1 MGWGGVEAGTTT
13 PPVEWGASN
22 HGEGSGRPSREWCG
36 AGGCGDDGVRSA
48 WEADGIGRGVPCVSA
63 PVQPARRV
71 RSALRQ
77 LGLRRRRGGAMAALA
92 GGAPSAGGGG
102 DNLGGCRAAD
112 QRAATTR
119 PPPCHRAGAGG
130 GNGNDRPGS
139 NPAARGYFG
148 GPPAATQASQTISLG
163 MQRRYQDGGFTWP
176 SRAVGGGG
184 VHAQGCSG
192 ATGRGHP
199 ASGKSCSRGR
209 GAWPSTPAFRPSSRR
224 HTEPSNSRVW
234 SGDWARWGGG
244 GREVAAPA
252 WPPAARTRSR
262 LVDFP
267 SRYFIRSAHHTRG
280 TACGFDA
287 THWPR
292 GSVIDFK
299 GQSSQCHIG
308 VLHTKH
314 ILALTSCQHGG
325 EVSFPHES
333 RAEGLPRFIGC
344 RRTES

>member
-1 MGWGGVEAGTTT
+1 MCVCPCAAGEACEVGPAPAGSASPAGRCDGGACWGG
-13 PPVEWGASN
+13 
-22 HGEGSGRPSREWCG
+22 
-36 AGGCGDDGVRSA
+36 
-48 WEADGIGRGVPCVSA
+48 
-63 PVQPARRV
+63 
-71 RSALRQ
+71 
-77 LGLRRRRGGAMAALA
+77 
-92 GGAPSAGGGG
+92 
-102 DNLGGCRAAD
+102 
-112 QRAATTR
+112 
-119 PPPCHRAGAGG
+119 
-130 GNGNDRPGS
+130 
-139 NPAARGYFG
+139 
-148 GPPAATQASQTISLG
+148 
-163 MQRRYQDGGFTWP
+163 
-176 SRAVGGGG
+176 AVGGGG
-184 VHAQGCSG
+184 RRQPRRLPGSRPARSHHPPPPPATGQALEEETATTGLGQTPRHGDILGGPRQPHKLARRYLSACSADIKMGDSRGRHGQVGGGVCTHRVVAAPPVG
-192 ATGRGHP
+192 ATQQVERAAVEGEAPGRPRRLSDRPVAATPSPATAGSGQVTGRG
-199 ASGKSCSRGR
+199 G
-209 GAWPSTPAFRPSSRR
+209 
-224 HTEPSNSRVW
+224 
-234 SGDWARWGGG
+234 GGG

>member
-1 MGWGGVEAGTTT
+1 MRWRRLLGG
-13 PPVEWGASN
+13 
-22 HGEGSGRPSREWCG
+22 
-36 AGGCGDDGVRSA
+36 
-48 WEADGIGRGVPCVSA
+48 
-63 PVQPARRV
+63 
-71 RSALRQ
+71 
-77 LGLRRRRGGAMAALA
+77 RRRRGGA
-92 GGAPSAGGGG
+92 
-102 DNLGGCRAAD
+102 
-112 QRAATTR
+112 ATTSAAAGQPTSAQPPPA

-176 SRAVGGGG
+176 SRAVGGGVCTHRVVAAPPVG
-184 VHAQGCSG
+184 ATQQVERAAVEGEAPGRPRRLSDRPVAATPSPATAGSG
-192 ATGRGHP
+192 QVTGRG
-199 ASGKSCSRGR
+199 G
-209 GAWPSTPAFRPSSRR
+209 
-224 HTEPSNSRVW
+224 
-234 SGDWARWGGG
+234 GGG

-325 EVSFPHES
+325 EVSFPDES